1 VKLDIPLFNVVLEQV
16 RNQGPD
22 PEFRTTVG
30 NGEALGVDNKPF
42 ADYLSVQMSL
52 ILSNP
57 FAAIVTNFQ
66 LAFEAGRQ
74 YSKVSREVEELNQM
88 VGGERCD

>member
-1 VKLDIPLFNVVLEQV
+1 MKLDTQLFNAVLEQV
-16 RNQGPD
+16 RMRGPD
-22 PEFRTTVG
+22 PELRVTVG
-30 NGEALGVDNKPF
+30 NGEALGVDNKEF

-57 FAAIVTNFQ
+57 LAAIVTNFQ

-74 YSKVSREVEELNQM
+74 YSKVSREVMELKKL
-88 VGGERCD
+88 V